1 MNKIEEIKLIIPN
14 NRTGPITLNECV
26 TLYSLINENKS
37 QIQTGDVKNIN
48 VNREKVPIQSINANH
63 SNSFAA
69 RIVFLSEIYRSTFNA
84 DMRRR
89 ATAQDSIVFDNGRD
103 MRTPIGHENV
113 SKVLVMLAISVP
125 RNDST
130 LLKNICST
138 KIVIIAIYK

>member
-14 NRTGPITLNECV
+14 NRTGPITLNEYV

-37 QIQTGDVKNIN
+37 QIQTGVVKNIN

-63 SNSFAA
+63 INSFAA
-69 RIVFLSEIYRSTFNA
+69 RIVFLSEIYRSTFNP
-84 DMRRR
+84 DIKRR
-89 ATAQDSIVFDNGRD
+89 ATAQDSIVFDNGLD
-103 MRTPIGHENV
+103 MSTPIGHENV

-138 KIVIIAIYK
+138 KIVTIAIYK